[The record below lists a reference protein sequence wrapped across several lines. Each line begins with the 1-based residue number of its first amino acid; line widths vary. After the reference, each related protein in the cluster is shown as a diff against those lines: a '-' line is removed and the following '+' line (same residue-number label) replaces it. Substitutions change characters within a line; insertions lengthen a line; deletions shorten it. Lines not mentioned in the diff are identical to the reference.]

1 MIGAAEEFLETNI
14 VLWIDKNRILDLICF
29 ILTSDKSTISIHSRT
44 TCFIFPLT
52 FLLFALSPFEAKM
65 CEHDDPED
73 PEIETAGQHSEG
85 GREGC
90 QWLLVEE
97 GVEGSGGEGE
107 DALEEWEDGE
117 GSAHLLTV
125 QQLGQVG
132 PVRRGGDIQAFE
144 MNFE

>member
-1 MIGAAEEFLETNI
+1 
-14 VLWIDKNRILDLICF
+14 
-29 ILTSDKSTISIHSRT
+29 
-44 TCFIFPLT
+44 
-52 FLLFALSPFEAKM
+52 M

-85 GREGC
+85 GREGF

-132 PVRRGGDIQAFE
+132 PVRRGGDFQAFE

>member
-1 MIGAAEEFLETNI
+1 MIGAAEEFLETKI
-14 VLWIDKNRILDLICF
+14 ILWIDKNRILDLICF

-65 CEHDDPED
+65 CEHDNPED

-90 QWLLVEE
+90 Q
-97 GVEGSGGEGE
+97 
-107 DALEEWEDGE
+107 
-117 GSAHLLTV
+117 
-125 QQLGQVG
+125 
-132 PVRRGGDIQAFE
+132 
-144 MNFE
+144 